1 MSTTRTPQRLG
12 VVVVAALA
20 FAACGTDGESQPVGS
35 PVIDDDSTAVIVTT
49 LPPTTEVPTA
59 EPADTEP
66 EATEPTEPPT
76 TEAEPEATEPGTAE
90 TAPPTTEPPPAT
102 AAPTTTEAP
111 TVGDPVVTVAEV
123 GNFDE
128 PVDLAVR
135 PGDDALFIVEQ
146 SGRVVRVDGADS
158 NVVADIRERA
168 ADSGGE
174 QGLLGLVFSP
184 AGDLAYFNYTD
195 NGGTT
200 IVAEYPVAADGTI
213 DVDSER
219 EVIAIPQSFSNHN
232 AGDLAF
238 GPDGLLYIP
247 LGDGGSADDPNR
259 VAHDPTSL
267 LGSMLRIDPAPSG
280 DLGYTIPADNPFA
293 SGTFE
298 GREGRPEVWSWGLR
312 NPWKIAFD
320 PVTGDLWI
328 PDVGQNQVEEV
339 NLVSPS
345 GGTPA
350 GRGADFGWSAFEGTD
365 RFNTDVA
372 DTGSMLPPVLTYQH
386 GSDGCSVSGG
396 APYRGSAIAGLEPAF
411 VYSDFCSG
419 IIWALDLAGGRNL
432 TLLTGFNSVSAV
444 RAGPDGELY
453 ILQLSG
459 TVYRLVPG

>member
-1 MSTTRTPQRLG
+1 MNTTRTPQRIG
-12 VVVVAALA
+12 VVVAALA
-20 FAACGTDGESQPVGS
+20 LAACGSDGESQPVGS
-35 PVIDDDSTAVIVTT
+35 PVVDDDSTAVIVTT
-49 LPPTTEVPTA
+49 VPPTTDAPSTEAT
-59 EPADTEP
+59 EPAETDPPATEATEP
-66 EATEPTEPPT
+66 EATEP
-76 TEAEPEATEPGTAE
+76 EAPEATTANTDPPATE
-90 TAPPTTEPPPAT
+90 APATTAPPTTAT
-102 AAPTTTEAP
+102 P
-111 TVGDPVVTVAEV
+111 TVGDPVVTVVEV

-135 PGDDALFIVEQ
+135 PGDDALYIVEQ
-146 SGRVVRVDGADS
+146 DGRVVRVDGTES
-158 NVVADIRERA
+158 NVVADIRARA

-200 IVAEYPVAADGTI
+200 IIAEYPVAADGTI

-267 LGSMLRIDPAPSG
+267 LGSMLRIDPTPSG
-280 DLGYTIPADNPFA
+280 QLGYTIPADNPFA
-293 SGTFE
+293 NGTFE

-345 GGTPA
+345 AGTPA
-350 GRGADFGWSAFEGTD
+350 GRGADFGWSAFEGTN

-372 DTGSMLPPVLTYQH
+372 DTGTMLSPVLTYQH

-396 APYRGSAIAGLEPAF
+396 APYRGTAIPDLEPAF

-459 TVYRLVPG
+459 TVFRLAPA